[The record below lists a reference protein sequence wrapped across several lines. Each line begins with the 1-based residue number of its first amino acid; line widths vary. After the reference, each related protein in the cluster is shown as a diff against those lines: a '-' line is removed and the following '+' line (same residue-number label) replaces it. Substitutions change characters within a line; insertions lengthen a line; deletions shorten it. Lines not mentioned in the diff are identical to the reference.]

1 MKNTKNI
8 LIEKLHAF
16 ENHPYKVQDNEEME
30 HLAES
35 IREHGVL
42 SPIIVRPKE
51 NAEDEYDMDV
61 AKSKAFIGAVADCLY
76 SLISAPNFSEADKS
90 FSLSDKE
97 MILRKVHSL
106 YNSIGE
112 ASATLGVKPM
122 VYIE

>member
-1 MKNTKNI
+1 MKTVMQALIDEIHYPIGSGIIENKMI
-8 LIEKLHAF
+8 LRGL
-16 ENHPYKVQDNEEME
+16 D
-30 HLAES
+30 AE
-35 IREHGVL
+35 G
-42 SPIIVRPKE
+42 
-51 NAEDEYDMDV
+51 EYDMNV

-97 MILRKVHSL
+97 MILRKVNSL

-112 ASATLGVKPM
+112 TSATLGVKPM